1 VTLIWIKASLFD
13 SQLSSSAQEVRAC
26 GYVIRLKGMVRFL
39 R

>member
-13 SQLSSSAQEVRAC
+13 AQLSNSAQGDPAC